1 MESAY
6 LLIQCDMGAETDII
20 KKLMEISEVKE
31 VRGTYGVYDIFA
43 KLESDSREKLDQ
55 ILTNSIRKIPRIRS
69 TNTLSPILSQGGR

>member
-6 LLIQCDMGAETDII
+6 LLIRCDMGAEIDII
-20 KKLMEISEVKE
+20 KQLMEISEVKE

-55 ILTNSIRKIPRIRS
+55 ILTNVVRKIPRIRS
-69 TNTLSPILSQGGR
+69 TNTLTPILSQGGR

>member
-20 KKLMEISEVKE
+20 KKLMEIPEVKE

-43 KLESDSREKLDQ
+43 KLESESREKLDQ
-55 ILTNSIRKIPRIRS
+55 ILTNTIRKITRIRS